1 VRVAI
6 LAIDEVA
13 AVAVARRHRRD
24 RQWTAMLYLLTFT
37 ALRWAEASA
46 LRWEALD
53 PEHGVIRVNRGQ
65 YKARSPT

>member
-1 VRVAI
+1 
-6 LAIDEVA
+6 
-13 AVAVARRHRRD
+13 
-24 RQWTAMLYLLTFT
+24 MLYLLTFT